1 MSKQKK
7 HQQTSSLSPKRILQ
21 IELFGLLAI
30 IGLMIYHAVRFE
42 FVQDDSFITF
52 RYVKNF
58 IDGHG
63 LVFNIG
69 ERVEG
74 YTTFLWTIMLAIPGK
89 LGFELINLSQ
99 VLGVLFGIGTLYFT
113 YKLSQNLGGDNRQ
126 VGFSLIA
133 VLLFA
138 SNSAVA
144 YWLISGMETGMFVFL
159 TVLCVWLYLKERN
172 SPKNF
177 AYAPL
182 AFVLLSLTRPEG
194 MYLFGLTMI
203 HFVAEKFFTKGTD
216 RKAEIKRLAMWVALY
231 AIPIGAFMAWRL
243 SYYGWMFPN
252 TYYAKAGFSKDYFFA
267 GVDYFWQFAQLDLL
281 WGALFVIPIAF
292 LLWKKRNWD
301 MLYLIFILLAYTSYV
316 VSVGGDVV
324 ANLRFF
330 IPKLPLFYL
339 LVQETF
345 YELYCMAREN
355 QSSLKN
361 LAYIAPLVVAY
372 FTFSIPYDQVREK
385 CDLEIGLVTKMTQQG
400 LWFKTHCKPDAVIA
414 ATTIGAVS
422 YYSDLMLIDM
432 LGLTDETIAHH
443 PEKLEGI
450 ESGWKERHHNT
461 TYVLSRKP
469 DWILFSTAS
478 KPSAYAERALFTKK
492 EFRQWYY
499 PYYFH
504 PDGDVQSVGIV
515 YKRGDQPYTN
525 PALVDTHPVKNQF
538 INDYVDGVNRIYR
551 WTKEAMPYFKKSES
565 EAPADFGML
574 YEAMAQTA
582 ARLNNTELALSYYKK
597 ALSIDPR
604 LIESNQMLGSY
615 ELQKGDM
622 QMAISY
628 LQQAVK
634 INPEYSQVWMLYG
647 VALAGTG
654 DLPHAQSALEQAL
667 QLAPNNSDAETYL
680 RRITGKG

>member
-7 HQQTSSLSPKRILQ
+7 HQQSSLLSPKRILQ
-21 IELFGLLAI
+21 IELIGLLAI
-30 IGLMIYHAVRFE
+30 IGLMIYHAVKFE

-58 IDGHG
+58 IAGHG

-69 ERVEG
+69 EKVEG
-74 YTTFLWTIMLAIPGK
+74 YTTFLWTILLAILGK
-89 LGFELINLSQ
+89 LGFELISLSQ
-99 VLGVLFGIGTLYFT
+99 ILGVLFGVGTMYIT
-113 YKLSQNLGGDNRQ
+113 YQLSRNIAGTERT

-144 YWLISGMETGMFVFL
+144 YWLVSGMETGMFVFL
-159 TVLCVWLYLKERN
+159 TVVSVWLYLKERN
-172 SPKNF
+172 SPKSF
-177 AYAPL
+177 AYAPI

-194 MYLFGLTMI
+194 MYLFGLTMM
-203 HFVAEKFFTKGTD
+203 HFIAEKFLTKGID
-216 RKAEIKRLAMWVALY
+216 KKVELKRLITWCALY
-231 AIPIGAFMAWRL
+231 AVPIGLFMGWRL

-267 GVDYFWQFAQLDLL
+267 GVDYFWEFARLDLL
-281 WGALFVIPIAF
+281 WGALLFVPIIF

-301 MLYLIFILLAYTSYV
+301 MMYLIFIILAYSSYV
-316 VSVGGDVV
+316 VSVGGDVL
-324 ANLRFF
+324 ANFRFF
-330 IPKLPLFYL
+330 IPMLPLMYI

-345 YELYCMAREN
+345 YELYAMAREN
-355 QSSLKN
+355 QSSMKN
-361 LAYIAPLVVAY
+361 LVYVAPLVVAY
-372 FTFSIPYDQVREK
+372 FTFSIPYDHVREK
-385 CDLEIGLVTKMTQQG
+385 CDLEIGLVSKMTQQG
-400 LWFKTHCKPDAVIA
+400 LWFKTHSKPDAVIA

-432 LGLTDETIAHH
+432 LGLTDETIAHN

-450 ESGWKERHHNT
+450 ESGWKERHHNSA
-461 TYVLSRKP
+461 YVLSRKP

-504 PDGDVQSVGIV
+504 PDGDAQVVGIV
-515 YKRGDQPYTN
+515 YKRGDQAYTN
-525 PALVDTHPVKNQF
+525 PALVETHPVQNQF
-538 INDYVDGVNRIYR
+538 INNYVDGVNRIYR
-551 WTKEAMPYFKKSES
+551 YTKDAMPYFKKCEA

-582 ARLNNTELALSYYKK
+582 ARMNNTELALAYYAK
-597 ALSIDPR
+597 ALEIDPR
-604 LIESNQMLGSY
+604 LVESNQMLGSY
-615 ELQKGDM
+615 ALQKGDL
-622 QMAISY
+622 QKALPY
-628 LQQAVK
+628 LEQAVR
-634 INPEYSQVWMLYG
+634 INPEYSSTWMLYG
-647 VALAGTG
+647 VALAGLG
-654 DLPHAQSALEQAL
+654 DLPRAQSALEQAL
-667 QLAPNNSDAETYL
+667 QLAPNNADAYTYL
-680 RRITGKG
+680 QRITGKG